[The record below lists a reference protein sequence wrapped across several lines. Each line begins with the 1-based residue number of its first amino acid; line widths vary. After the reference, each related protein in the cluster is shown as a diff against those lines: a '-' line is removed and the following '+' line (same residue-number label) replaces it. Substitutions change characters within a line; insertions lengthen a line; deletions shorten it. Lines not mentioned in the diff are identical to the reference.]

1 MATKNFK
8 VYKRGSIIYLDL
20 GKGIGHEFSFK
31 HFCLVI
37 TNKDNCRNSKLTV
50 IPLTSKSKH
59 SEKVNVS
66 LLDHFLKDV
75 RNKYN
80 ADKIELRKIQNKLKV
95 LDRGDI
101 KSLIELS
108 HQITLLENSIIEY
121 DVMKSKINN
130 LINKSSYAK
139 TKDII
144 TISKNRILNY
154 IKNLDTEIRLPKNE
168 TDRLVNL
175 SFDNF
180 IWIYSFIII

>member
-1 MATKNFK
+1 MTTQNYK
-8 VYKRGSIIYLDL
+8 VFKRGSIIYLDL

-37 TNKDNCRNSKLTV
+37 TNKDNHRNSKLTV

-66 LLDHFLKDV
+66 LLDHFLENY
-75 RNKYN
+75 RNKNN
-80 ADKIELRKIQNKLKV
+80 ADKIELGKIKNKLK
-95 LDRGDI
+95 LLKHGDL

-108 HQITLLENSIIEY
+108 HQVTLLENSVGEY
-121 DVMKSKINN
+121 DAIESKINN

-168 TDRLVNL
+168 TDRLVKL

-180 IWIYSFIII
+180 I

>member
-1 MATKNFK
+1 MATRNYK
-8 VYKRGSIIYLDL
+8 VFKRGSIIYLDL

-37 TNKDNCRNSKLTV
+37 TNKDNHRNSKLTV

-66 LLDHFLKDV
+66 LLDHFLENY
-75 RNKYN
+75 RNKNN
-80 ADKIELRKIQNKLKV
+80 ADKIELDKIKNKLK
-95 LDRGDI
+95 LLKHGDL

-108 HQITLLENSIIEY
+108 HQVTLLENSVGEYYAIE
-121 DVMKSKINN
+121 SKINN

-168 TDRLVNL
+168 TDRLVKL

-180 IWIYSFIII
+180 I

>member
-1 MATKNFK
+1 MATQNYK
-8 VYKRGSIIYLDL
+8 VFKRGSIIYLDL

-37 TNKDNCRNSKLTV
+37 TNKDNHRNSKLTV

-66 LLDHFLKDV
+66 LLDHFLENY
-75 RNKYN
+75 RNKNN
-80 ADKIELRKIQNKLKV
+80 ADKIELGKIKNKLK
-95 LDRGDI
+95 LLKHGDL

-108 HQITLLENSIIEY
+108 HQVTLLENSVGEY
-121 DVMKSKINN
+121 DAIESKINN

-168 TDRLVNL
+168 TDRLVKL

-180 IWIYSFIII
+180 I

>member
-1 MATKNFK
+1 MATQNYK
-8 VYKRGSIIYLDL
+8 VFKRGSIIYLDL

-37 TNKDNCRNSKLTV
+37 TNKDNHRNSKLTV

-66 LLDHFLKDV
+66 LLDHFLENY
-75 RNKYN
+75 RNKNN
-80 ADKIELRKIQNKLKV
+80 ADKIELGKIKKKLK
-95 LDRGDI
+95 LLKHGDL

-108 HQITLLENSIIEY
+108 HQVTLLENSVGEY
-121 DVMKSKINN
+121 DAIESKINN

-168 TDRLVNL
+168 TDRLVKL

-180 IWIYSFIII
+180 I